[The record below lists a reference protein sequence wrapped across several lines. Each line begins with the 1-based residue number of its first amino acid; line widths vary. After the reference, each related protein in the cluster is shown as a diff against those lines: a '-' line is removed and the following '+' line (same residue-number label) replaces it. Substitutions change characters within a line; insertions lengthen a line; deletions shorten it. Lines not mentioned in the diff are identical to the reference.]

1 MCEVFLLAFALSM
14 DAFAIS
20 LCLGVKDSLHIKKTA
35 LISALYFGIF
45 QAIMPLI
52 GFFIGKQIVG
62 WFKEYDH
69 WIAFII
75 LFIIGL
81 KMIRDSFKS
90 ESCEL
95 APKKISHKA
104 LFFLAIATSI
114 DALAAGLTL
123 NFMSLPIYLSIAII
137 GIVTFI
143 VSFSGVLIGKKTGVL
158 LEKKAEFVGGFILII
173 IGFKILYDH
182 QVF

>member
-1 MCEVFLLAFALSM
+1 MFEVFLLAFALSM
-14 DAFAIS
+14 DAFAVS
-20 LCLGVKDSLHIKKTA
+20 LCLGAKDSLHTRKTA
-35 LISALYFGIF
+35 IIAALYFGIF

-62 WFKEYDH
+62 WFEEYDH

-90 ESCEL
+90 ESCEI
-95 APKKISHKA
+95 APQKISHKA
-104 LFFLAIATSI
+104 LFFLAVATSI

-123 NFMSLPIYLSIAII
+123 NFMDLSVYISVVII
-137 GIVTFI
+137 GVVTFI
-143 VSFSGVLIGKKTGVL
+143 MGFFGVLVGKKSGAL
-158 LEKKAEFVGGFILII
+158 LEKKAEFIGGFILIL
-173 IGFKILYDH
+173 IGCKILYEH
-182 QVF
+182 HLF